1 MSEAQTPPPV
11 EYHESGDRVARA
23 RERVGDDVRE
33 ALAAKGVS
41 SPAAFVFLRA
51 FKAERELE
59 LWAGDSPGGLALIK
73 TYPVAAASGGPG
85 PKRREGDRQ
94 VPEGIYHID
103 RFNPQ
108 SSFHLSLGL
117 NYPNE
122 SDRVRSD
129 RDRPGS
135 DIFIHGRAVSIG
147 CLAMT
152 DPVIEFIYVLADG
165 ARAAGQ
171 RQIPVHIFPARP
183 GTAAWDDLMERHPE
197 HRAFWQEIEPAYEL
211 FETTRTLPIV
221 AVGPDGRYI
230 IGSRR

>member
-23 RERVGDDVRE
+23 RERVGDDVRK

-41 SPAAFVFLRA
+41 SPASFVFLRA
-51 FKAERELE
+51 FKHERELE

-94 VPEGIYHID
+94 VPEGIYFVD

-122 SDRVRSD
+122 SDRIRSD

-152 DPVIEFIYVLADG
+152 DPVIEFIYILADG
-165 ARAAGQ
+165 ARSAGQ

-197 HRAFWQEIEPAYEL
+197 HRAFWREIEPAYEF
-211 FETTRTLPIV
+211 FETTKTLPIM
-221 AVGPDGRYI
+221 AVGPDGRYL